1 MTLAALFAIASAGF
15 VAPGSLS
22 ISTACSRRGRAEM
35 LFGRKASGGDLAA
48 VGHEDAVEVTLTGA
62 LSLSN
67 RQLEEQLLSLVAVIE
82 RIGAAPNTSGRVLDP
97 RTRAGG
103 QRRKLRDV
111 GKSLQSFAVADV
123 QQAVSDVQSMLASEL
138 VKLKFVSCEK
148 KPDAQVLANEL
159 AAMTGAAVA
168 ECIGNEC
175 LLYRPPR
182 AGQAPKY
189 AI

>member
-1 MTLAALFAIASAGF
+1 MTVAALIAIASAGF

-22 ISTACSRRGRAEM
+22 ISTACSRPVRALTPM
-35 LFGRKASGGDLAA
+35 ASGGDLAA
-48 VGHEDAVEVTLTGA
+48 VGHVDAVEISLTGA
-62 LSLSN
+62 QRLLLPTN
-67 RQLEEQLLSLVAVIE
+67 MRQTYTTSYAFNDSKGMQLRTLVE
-82 RIGAAPNTSGRVLDP
+82 SGSSY
-97 RTRAGG
+97 RTGG
-103 QRRKLRDV
+103 QRRKLRDK
-111 GKSLQSFAVADV
+111 GKSLQSFAVPDV
-123 QQAVSDVQSMLASEL
+123 QKAVSDVQSMLASEL

-182 AGQAPKY
+182 DGQARKY

>member
-67 RQLEEQLLSLVAVIE
+67 RQQEEQPSH
-82 RIGAAPNTSGRVLDP
+82 SGCD
-97 RTRAGG
+97 
-103 QRRKLRDV
+103 
-111 GKSLQSFAVADV
+111 
-123 QQAVSDVQSMLASEL
+123 
-138 VKLKFVSCEK
+138 
-148 KPDAQVLANEL
+148 LANRCRFEH
-159 AAMTGAAVA
+159 
-168 ECIGNEC
+168 
-175 LLYRPPR
+175 YW
-182 AGQAPKY
+182 
-189 AI
+189 